1 MCLIC
6 IELDRSAMNV
16 KEARRALG
24 EMRVKLDAAHV
35 EEVEKKL
42 DQADQAEQAEQ
53 AAPSTPSP

>member
-24 EMRVKLDAAHV
+24 EMRVKLGAAHV

-42 DQADQAEQAEQ
+42 DEAELAEGNT
-53 AAPSTPSP
+53 ATP